1 MKAKVDKPGVK
12 HHPMIG
18 RAGTRVFTVEAQNEG
33 MVNFRAANA
42 RSWEFP
48 GFDKYNGR
56 QIHFEINVKK

>member
-56 QIHFEINVKK
+56 